1 MNNESPLLS
10 LSLSDLNSP
19 FLDKKLLE
27 INECKFFVDVEF
39 ADGRKIV
46 HAKDLIISYYL
57 WDVLRIVNL
66 SPMQE
71 DMIYI
76 TKLNNDVL
84 IDKLTELYNKA
95 LDHYP
100 DFDISTLITG
110 PWNSMN
116 WIFNLSFGEREVY
129 VQSADALDIFLM
141 NQQPELRKLA
151 DMTFPDEQGTD
162 VAEMRLEKA
171 MVELIELLGTRG
183 KLKFNPMIDFMECG
197 ILNPRQM
204 VQLHVGYGPRAD
216 VTDQLAKHII
226 SESTLSGLKTA
237 DDFAIES
244 LSAKKSK
251 LYSRTVIEDTQ
262 YFNRKERLCTNGIR
276 YIYKGDC
283 GNRLSIPFI
292 LSSKLSVLKNM
303 FGKRFFFEGKEYS
316 LSKENVKEF
325 AGKRVEIV
333 SPITC
338 FHTDGV
344 CEHCMGLASRHVKAF
359 FSPNIHIGNL
369 AAAFFSGSVSQMVLS
384 AKHLIKTATKL
395 YFMNSAA
402 GTYFACK
409 GTGIYLHPKLINR
422 GYSDCAFKFVASDF
436 LGQLTDLHLDG
447 IDILPEASIFSKISG
462 VQFCI
467 KQGGQWK
474 PLEIFSLNN
483 EGLCPFLAS
492 SFLNHIRTV
501 YNDIVIDEEEDS
513 VLIPLTGFD
522 WKTPILKYLAI
533 NDDMIAFSKRLI
545 DFFGK
550 KITAHTSI
558 SGCLQELAAIL
569 YQKSKL
575 PFLDME
581 IVLKA
586 FIMGQITKETVS
598 GMCND
603 IIFGST
609 DQVLGD
615 RSISNKF
622 SYQYVN
628 TFLNDPEVYTEKRPY
643 GYYDAFFNF
652 GPPENVEPVLST

>member
-1 MNNESPLLS
+1 MSEESPLLK
-10 LSLSDLNSP
+10 LSLADLNDP
-19 FLDKKLLE
+19 NLDKRLLE
-27 INECKFFVDVEF
+27 INECKFYVDVEF
-39 ADGRKIV
+39 IDGHKVV
-46 HAKDLIISYYL
+46 HAKDLIVSFYL
-57 WDVLRIVNL
+57 WETLRVANIIP
-66 SPMQE
+66 SQS
-71 DMIYI
+71 DMLYI
-76 TKLNNDVL
+76 TKFNNDIL
-84 IDKLTELYNKA
+84 IEKLTELYIKV
-95 LDHYP
+95 LDQYP
-100 DFDISTLITG
+100 DFEIPELIKG
-110 PWNSMN
+110 PWTAMN
-116 WIFNLSFGEREVY
+116 RIFNLSLGDREVY
-129 VQSADALDIFLM
+129 IQSSDALDIFLM
-141 NQQPELRKLA
+141 GEQPELKA
-151 DMTFPDEQGTD
+151 ITDMTFPDEQGSD
-162 VAEMRLEKA
+162 VAEQRLEKA
-171 MVELIELLGTRG
+171 MGELVDLLGTRG
-183 KLKFNPMIDFMECG
+183 KLAFNPIIDFMECG

-204 VQLHVGYGPRAD
+204 LQLHVAYGPRAD
-216 VTDQLAKHII
+216 ITDQLAKHII

-237 DDFAIES
+237 EDFAIES

-283 GNRLSIPFI
+283 GNRMTIPFI
-292 LSSKLSVLKNM
+292 LPTKASILRNL
-303 FGKRFFFEGKEYS
+303 FGKRFFFEGTEYA
-316 LSKENVKEF
+316 LSRTNAKEF

-338 FHTDGV
+338 LHTDGV
-344 CEHCMGLASRHVKAF
+344 CEHCMGLASKHVKAF
-359 FSPNIHIGNL
+359 FSPDIHIGNL

-384 AKHLIKTATKL
+384 AKHLIKTATRQ
-395 YFMNSAA
+395 YFMSSAA

-409 GTGIYLHPKLINR
+409 GTGIFLHPKLINR
-422 GYSDCAFKFVASDF
+422 SYSDCAFKFAASDF

-462 VQFCI
+462 AQFCI
-467 KQGGQWK
+467 KQGDQWK
-474 PLEIFSLNN
+474 PLEIFSLVN

-492 SFLNHIRTV
+492 SFLAHIKNV
-501 YNDIVIDEEEDS
+501 YQDIIIDEEEDS
-513 VLIPLTGFD
+513 VLIPLSTFD
-522 WKTPILKYLAI
+522 WKTPILKYVAI

-558 SGCLQELAAIL
+558 SGCLQELSTIL

-586 FIMGQITKETVS
+586 FLMGQITQEAVS

-603 IIFGST
+603 VIFGST

-622 SYQYVN
+622 SYQYVH
-628 TFLNDPEVYTEKRPY
+628 TFLNDPTVYTEMRPY

-652 GPPENVEPVLST
+652 GPPEGVEAISV